1 MCLLLDD
8 CSFVGNISVFGLSI
22 TIEEES
28 KEVVVVMD
36 SGVGESGRDD
46 EIPNEAGLVIDG
58 GVKADAAPTIIATLS
73 ALSDEA

>member
-1 MCLLLDD
+1 MDD
-8 CSFVGNISVFGLSI
+8 CSLLGNISVFGLSI
-22 TIEEES
+22 TIEEEES

-36 SGVGESGRDD
+36 SGAGGESGRDD
-46 EIPNEAGLVIDG
+46 EIPNEAELVIDG

>member
-1 MCLLLDD
+1 MDD
-8 CSFVGNISVFGLSI
+8 CSLLGNISVFGLSI
-22 TIEEES
+22 TIEEEES
-28 KEVVVVMD
+28 KEVVVVVMD

-46 EIPNEAGLVIDG
+46 EIPNEAGLVIGG

>member
-1 MCLLLDD
+1 LDD

-28 KEVVVVMD
+28 KDVVVVMD
-36 SGVGESGRDD
+36 SGVGGESGRDD
-46 EIPNEAGLVIDG
+46 EIPNEAELVIDG

>member
-1 MCLLLDD
+1 MDD
-8 CSFVGNISVFGLSI
+8 CSLLGNISVFGLSI
-22 TIEEES
+22 TIEEEES
-28 KEVVVVMD
+28 KDVVVVMD

-46 EIPNEAGLVIDG
+46 EIPNEAELVIDG

>member
-1 MCLLLDD
+1 MD

-22 TIEEES
+22 TIEEEES
-28 KEVVVVMD
+28 KDVVVMD
-36 SGVGESGRDD
+36 SGVGGESGRDD
-46 EIPNEAGLVIDG
+46 EIPNEAELVIDG

>member
-1 MCLLLDD
+1 MDD
-8 CSFVGNISVFGLSI
+8 CSFVGNISVSGLSI
-22 TIEEES
+22 TIEEEES

-46 EIPNEAGLVIDG
+46 EIPNEAELVIDG
-58 GVKADAAPTIIATLS
+58 CVKADAAPTIIATLS